1 MFDVPILF
9 LIFNRLEASKRVFAQ
24 IKRQKPKRLYISSD
38 GARESAIGEKK
49 IVDSIRN
56 YILSEIDWDCSVST
70 LFRNTNFGCG
80 KSVYG
85 AIDWFFENEE
95 YGIILEDDC
104 LPSDSFFLFC
114 KEMLLRYI
122 DDERIYMISGYNRQD
137 VFETDDNSSYFF
149 SNLGGIWGWAGW
161 RRAFKKFD
169 WDMKAF
175 NYFVKHDGF
184 KKLLGDKLG
193 EYRRRQLESVVS
205 SERNDIWGYRWG
217 FARNLNSAL
226 SIVPK
231 KSLIKNI
238 GFGENATHTKG
249 LDTEGVE
256 LHELDFPLVHNQL
269 VKPNR
274 LYDHMFFLNKET
286 FSESDFIHDLI

>member
-9 LIFNRLEASKRVFAQ
+9 LIFNRFETSKRVFDQ
-24 IKRQKPKRLYISSD
+24 IRKQKPKKLYISSD
-38 GARESAIGEKK
+38 GARENVVGEKELVK
-49 IVDSIRN
+49 NVRN
-56 YILSEIDWDCSVST
+56 FIMSKIDWDCSVFT
-70 LFRNTNFGCG
+70 LFRDANLGCG

-85 AIDWFFENEE
+85 ALDWFFENEL

-137 VFETDDNSSYFF
+137 VFETSDNNSYFF
-149 SNLGGIWGWAGW
+149 SNLGGIWGWASW

-169 WDMKAF
+169 WNMKEF
-175 NYFVKHDGF
+175 DNFIQNDGF
-184 KKLLGDKLG
+184 TKLLGKKLG
-193 EYRRRQLESVVS
+193 EYRQKQLKPAID
-205 SERNDIWGYRWG
+205 NKIDTWDYKWG

-249 LDTEGVE
+249 LDTEKVE

-269 VKPNR
+269 VNPNR